1 MNIRKKLH
9 QSKRIV
15 IKIGTSSLMTANG
28 KVNYQQFDRLA
39 YVLSTLNKAGKE
51 IVLVSSGAMGVGL
64 DKLNIS
70 KRPVSI
76 PGQQAIS
83 AIGQC
88 EMMNLYSRFFSH
100 YNQTV
105 GQILLTRDI
114 IEFPESLKNVTNTFS
129 ALIEM
134 GIIPVVNENDTVA
147 VEELDHQ
154 TKFGDNDQLSAIV
167 ANIIEADLLIMLSD
181 IDGFYDKNPVNN
193 PDAVLFHTISQVTDE
208 EMAKAGGEGSSFG
221 TGGMITKLKAAQ
233 YLLKHN
239 HEMVLAK
246 AEDPTIIFD
255 ILKGHEIGTYFS
267 NQPEIIKEDT
277 LE

>member
-1 MNIRKKLH
+1 MNIRKKL
-9 QSKRIV
+9 QNSKRIV
-15 IKIGTSSLMTANG
+15 IKIGTSSLMTTNG

-51 IVLVSSGAMGVGL
+51 IVLVSSGAMGVGM

-114 IEFPESLKNVTNTFS
+114 IEFPESLNNVTNTFD
-129 ALIEM
+129 ALLEM
-134 GIIPVVNENDTVA
+134 AIIPVVNENDTVA

-167 ANIIEADLLIMLSD
+167 ANIVGADMLIMLSD
-181 IDGFYDKNPVNN
+181 IDGFYDKNPTTN
-193 PDAVLFHTISQVTDE
+193 PDATLYHTISDVTEDV
-208 EMAKAGGEGSSFG
+208 MAKAGGEGSAFG
-221 TGGMITKLKAAQ
+221 TGGMITKLKAAR
-233 YLLKHN
+233 YLLQHN
-239 HEMVLAK
+239 REMVLAK
-246 AEDPTIIFD
+246 AEDLTIIFD
-255 ILKGHEIGTYFS
+255 ILEGYEIGTYFTAK
-267 NQPEIIKEDT
+267 PEIIKEA
-277 LE
+277 E

>member
-1 MNIRKKLH
+1 MRKKL
-9 QSKRIV
+9 QNSKRIV
-15 IKIGTSSLMTANG
+15 IKIGTSSLMTTNG

-51 IVLVSSGAMGVGL
+51 IVLVSSGAMGVGM

-114 IEFPESLKNVTNTFS
+114 IEFPESLKNVTNTFD
-129 ALIEM
+129 ALLEM
-134 GIIPVVNENDTVA
+134 AIIPVVNENDTVA

-167 ANIIEADLLIMLSD
+167 ANIVGADMLIMLSD
-181 IDGFYDKNPVNN
+181 IDGFYDKNPTTN
-193 PDAVLFHTISQVTDE
+193 PDATLYHTISDVTEDV
-208 EMAKAGGEGSSFG
+208 MAKAGGEGSAFG
-221 TGGMITKLKAAQ
+221 TGGMITKLKAAR
-233 YLLKHN
+233 YLLQHN
-239 HEMVLAK
+239 REMVLAK
-246 AEDPTIIFD
+246 AEDLTIIFD
-255 ILKGHEIGTYFS
+255 ILEGYEIGTYFTAK
-267 NQPEIIKEDT
+267 PEIIKEA
-277 LE
+277 E

>member
-1 MNIRKKLH
+1 MNIRKKL
-9 QSKRIV
+9 QNSKRIV
-15 IKIGTSSLMTANG
+15 IKIGTSSLMTTNG

-51 IVLVSSGAMGVGL
+51 IVLVSSGAMGVGM

-114 IEFPESLKNVTNTFS
+114 IEFPESLKNVTNTFD
-129 ALIEM
+129 ALLEM
-134 GIIPVVNENDTVA
+134 AIIPVVNENDTVA

-167 ANIIEADLLIMLSD
+167 ANIVGADMLIMLSD
-181 IDGFYDKNPVNN
+181 IDGFYDKNPTTN
-193 PDAVLFHTISQVTDE
+193 PDATLYHTISDVTADV
-208 EMAKAGGEGSSFG
+208 MAKAGGEGSAFG
-221 TGGMITKLKAAQ
+221 TGGMITKLKAAR
-233 YLLKHN
+233 YLLQHDR
-239 HEMVLAK
+239 EMILAK
-246 AEDPTIIFD
+246 AEDLTIIFD
-255 ILKGHEIGTYFS
+255 ILEGYEIGTYFTAK
-267 NQPEIIKEDT
+267 PEIIKEA
-277 LE
+277 E

>member
-1 MNIRKKLH
+1 MNIRKKL
-9 QSKRIV
+9 QNSKRIV
-15 IKIGTSSLMTANG
+15 IKIGTSSLMTTNG

-51 IVLVSSGAMGVGL
+51 IVLVSSGAMGVGM

-114 IEFPESLKNVTNTFS
+114 IEFPESLKNVTNTFD
-129 ALIEM
+129 ALLEM
-134 GIIPVVNENDTVA
+134 AIIPVVNENDTVA

-167 ANIIEADLLIMLSD
+167 ANIVGADMLIMLSD
-181 IDGFYDKNPVNN
+181 IDGFYDKNPMTN
-193 PDAVLFHTISQVTDE
+193 PDATLYHTISDVTADV
-208 EMAKAGGEGSSFG
+208 MAKAGGEGSAFG
-221 TGGMITKLKAAQ
+221 TGGMITKLKAAR
-233 YLLKHN
+233 YLLQHN
-239 HEMVLAK
+239 REMVLAK
-246 AEDPTIIFD
+246 AEDLTIIFD
-255 ILKGHEIGTYFS
+255 ILEGYEIGTYFTAK
-267 NQPEIIKEDT
+267 PEIIKEA
-277 LE
+277 E

>member
-1 MNIRKKLH
+1 MNIRKKL
-9 QSKRIV
+9 QNSKRIV

-51 IVLVSSGAMGVGL
+51 IVLVSSGAMGVGM

-114 IEFPESLKNVTNTFS
+114 IEFPESLKNVTNTFD
-129 ALIEM
+129 ALLEM
-134 GIIPVVNENDTVA
+134 AIIPVVNENDTVA

-167 ANIIEADLLIMLSD
+167 ANIVGADMLIMLSD
-181 IDGFYDKNPVNN
+181 IDGFYDKNPTTN
-193 PDAVLFHTISQVTDE
+193 PDATLYHTISDVTEDV
-208 EMAKAGGEGSSFG
+208 MAKAGGEGSAFG
-221 TGGMITKLKAAQ
+221 TGGMITKLKAAR
-233 YLLKHN
+233 YLLQHDR
-239 HEMVLAK
+239 EMILAK
-246 AEDPTIIFD
+246 AEDLTIIFD
-255 ILKGHEIGTYFS
+255 ILEGYEIGTYFAAK
-267 NQPEIIKEDT
+267 PEITKETD
-277 LE
+277 

>member
-1 MNIRKKLH
+1 MNIRKKL
-9 QSKRIV
+9 QNSKRIV
-15 IKIGTSSLMTANG
+15 IKIGTSSLMTTNG
-28 KVNYQQFDRLA
+28 KVNYQQFDRMA

-51 IVLVSSGAMGVGL
+51 IVLVSSGAMGVGM

-114 IEFPESLKNVTNTFS
+114 IEFPESLKNVTNTFD
-129 ALIEM
+129 ALLEM
-134 GIIPVVNENDTVA
+134 AIIPVVNENDTVA

-167 ANIIEADLLIMLSD
+167 ANIVGADMLIMLSD
-181 IDGFYDKNPVNN
+181 IDGFYDKNPTTN
-193 PDAVLFHTISQVTDE
+193 PDATLYHTISDVTEDV
-208 EMAKAGGEGSSFG
+208 MAKAGGEGSAFG
-221 TGGMITKLKAAQ
+221 TGGMITKLKAAR
-233 YLLKHN
+233 YLLQHN
-239 HEMVLAK
+239 REMVLAK
-246 AEDPTIIFD
+246 AEDLTIIFD
-255 ILKGHEIGTYFS
+255 ILEGYEIGTYFTAK
-267 NQPEIIKEDT
+267 PEIIKEA
-277 LE
+277 E

>member
-1 MNIRKKLH
+1 MNIRKKL
-9 QSKRIV
+9 QNSKRIV
-15 IKIGTSSLMTANG
+15 IKIGTSSLMTTNG

-51 IVLVSSGAMGVGL
+51 IVLVSSGAMGVGM

-100 YNQTV
+100 YNQIV

-114 IEFPESLKNVTNTFS
+114 IEFPESLKNVTNTFD
-129 ALIEM
+129 ALLEM
-134 GIIPVVNENDTVA
+134 AIIPVVNENDTVA

-167 ANIIEADLLIMLSD
+167 ANIVGADMLIMLSD
-181 IDGFYDKNPVNN
+181 IDGFYDKNPTTN
-193 PDAVLFHTISQVTDE
+193 PDATLYHTISDVTEDV
-208 EMAKAGGEGSSFG
+208 MAKAGGEGSAFG
-221 TGGMITKLKAAQ
+221 TGGMITKLKAAR
-233 YLLKHN
+233 YLLQHN
-239 HEMVLAK
+239 REMVLAK
-246 AEDPTIIFD
+246 AEDLTIIFD
-255 ILKGHEIGTYFS
+255 ILEGYEIGTYFTAK
-267 NQPEIIKEDT
+267 PEIIKEA
-277 LE
+277 E

>member
-1 MNIRKKLH
+1 MNIRKKL
-9 QSKRIV
+9 QNSKRIV
-15 IKIGTSSLMTANG
+15 IKIGTSSLMTTNG

-51 IVLVSSGAMGVGL
+51 IVLVSSGAMGVGM

-114 IEFPESLKNVTNTFS
+114 IEFPESLKNVTNTFD
-129 ALIEM
+129 ALLEM
-134 GIIPVVNENDTVA
+134 AIIPVVNENDTVA

-167 ANIIEADLLIMLSD
+167 ANIVGADMLIMLSD
-181 IDGFYDKNPVNN
+181 IDGFYDKNPTTN
-193 PDAVLFHTISQVTDE
+193 PDATLYHTISDVTEDV
-208 EMAKAGGEGSSFG
+208 MAKAGGEGSAFG
-221 TGGMITKLKAAQ
+221 TGGMITKLKAAR
-233 YLLKHN
+233 YLLQHDR
-239 HEMVLAK
+239 EMILAK
-246 AEDPTIIFD
+246 AEDLTIIFD
-255 ILKGHEIGTYFS
+255 ILEGYEIGTYFTAK
-267 NQPEIIKEDT
+267 PEIIKEA
-277 LE
+277 E

>member
-1 MNIRKKLH
+1 MNIRKKL
-9 QSKRIV
+9 QNSKRIV
-15 IKIGTSSLMTANG
+15 IKIGTSSLMTTNG

-51 IVLVSSGAMGVGL
+51 IVLVSSGAMGVGM

-100 YNQTV
+100 YNQIV

-114 IEFPESLKNVTNTFS
+114 IEFPESLKNVTNTFD
-129 ALIEM
+129 ALLEM
-134 GIIPVVNENDTVA
+134 AIIPVVNENDTVA

-167 ANIIEADLLIMLSD
+167 ANIVGADMLIMLSD
-181 IDGFYDKNPVNN
+181 IDGFYDKNPTTN
-193 PDAVLFHTISQVTDE
+193 PDATLYHTISDVTEDV
-208 EMAKAGGEGSSFG
+208 MAKAGGEGSAFG
-221 TGGMITKLKAAQ
+221 TGGMITKLKAAR
-233 YLLKHN
+233 YLLQHN
-239 HEMVLAK
+239 REMVLAK
-246 AEDPTIIFD
+246 AEDLTIIFD
-255 ILKGHEIGTYFS
+255 ILEGYEIGTYFTAK
-267 NQPEIIKEDT
+267 PGIIKEA
-277 LE
+277 E

>member
-1 MNIRKKLH
+1 MNIRKKL
-9 QSKRIV
+9 QNSKRIV
-15 IKIGTSSLMTANG
+15 IKIGTSSLMTASG

-51 IVLVSSGAMGVGL
+51 IVLVSSGAMGVGM

-114 IEFPESLKNVTNTFS
+114 IEFPESLKNVTNTFD
-129 ALIEM
+129 ALLEM
-134 GIIPVVNENDTVA
+134 AIIPVVNENDTVA

-167 ANIIEADLLIMLSD
+167 ANIVGADMLIMLSD
-181 IDGFYDKNPVNN
+181 IDGFYDKNPTTN
-193 PDAVLFHTISQVTDE
+193 PDATLYHTISDVTEDV
-208 EMAKAGGEGSSFG
+208 MAKAGGEGSAFG
-221 TGGMITKLKAAQ
+221 TGGMITKLKAAR
-233 YLLKHN
+233 YLLQHN
-239 HEMVLAK
+239 REMVLAK
-246 AEDPTIIFD
+246 AEDLTIIFD
-255 ILKGHEIGTYFS
+255 ILEGYEIGTYFTAK
-267 NQPEIIKEDT
+267 PEIIKEA
-277 LE
+277 E

>member
-1 MNIRKKLH
+1 MNIRKKL
-9 QSKRIV
+9 QNSKRIV
-15 IKIGTSSLMTANG
+15 IKIGTSSLMTTNG

-51 IVLVSSGAMGVGL
+51 IVLVSSGAMGVGM

-114 IEFPESLKNVTNTFS
+114 IEFPESLKNVTNTFD
-129 ALIEM
+129 ALLEM
-134 GIIPVVNENDTVA
+134 AIIPVVNVNDTVA

-167 ANIIEADLLIMLSD
+167 ANIVGADMLIMLSD
-181 IDGFYDKNPVNN
+181 IDGFYDKNPTTN
-193 PDAVLFHTISQVTDE
+193 PDATLYHTISDVTEDV
-208 EMAKAGGEGSSFG
+208 MAKAGGEGSAFG
-221 TGGMITKLKAAQ
+221 TGGMITKLKAAR
-233 YLLKHN
+233 YLLQHN
-239 HEMVLAK
+239 REMVLAK
-246 AEDPTIIFD
+246 AEDLTIIFD
-255 ILKGHEIGTYFS
+255 ILEGYEIGTYFTAK
-267 NQPEIIKEDT
+267 PEIIKEA
-277 LE
+277 E

>member
-1 MNIRKKLH
+1 MNIRKKL
-9 QSKRIV
+9 QNSKRIV

-51 IVLVSSGAMGVGL
+51 IVLVSSGAMGVGM

-114 IEFPESLKNVTNTFS
+114 IEFPESLKNVTNTFD
-129 ALIEM
+129 ALLDM
-134 GIIPVVNENDTVA
+134 AIIPVVNENDTVA

-167 ANIIEADLLIMLSD
+167 ANIVGADMLIMLSD
-181 IDGFYDKNPVNN
+181 IDGFYDKNPTTN
-193 PDAVLFHTISQVTDE
+193 PDATLYHTISDVTEDV
-208 EMAKAGGEGSSFG
+208 MAKAGGEGSAFG
-221 TGGMITKLKAAQ
+221 TGGMITKLKAAR
-233 YLLKHN
+233 YLLQHDR
-239 HEMVLAK
+239 EMILAK
-246 AEDPTIIFD
+246 AEDLTIIFD
-255 ILKGHEIGTYFS
+255 ILEGYEIGTYFAAK
-267 NQPEIIKEDT
+267 PEITKETD
-277 LE
+277 

>member
-1 MNIRKKLH
+1 MNIRKKL
-9 QSKRIV
+9 QNSKRIV

-28 KVNYQQFDRLA
+28 KVNYQQFARLA
-39 YVLSTLNKAGKE
+39 YVLSTLNKTDKE
-51 IVLVSSGAMGVGL
+51 VVLVSSGAMGGGL

-114 IEFPESLKNVTNTFS
+114 IEFPESLKNVTNTFD
-129 ALIEM
+129 ALLQM
-134 GIIPVVNENDTVA
+134 AIIPIVNENDTVA

-167 ANIIEADLLIMLSD
+167 ANIIDADMLIMLSD
-181 IDGFYDKNPVNN
+181 IDGFYDQNPTKHS
-193 PDAVLFHTISQVTDE
+193 DATLYHTISNVTDDV
-208 EMAKAGGEGSSFG
+208 MARAGGEGSAFG
-221 TGGMITKLKAAQ
+221 TGGMVTKLKAAQ
-233 YLLKHN
+233 YLLEHER
-239 HEMVLAK
+239 EMVLAK
-246 AEDPTIIFD
+246 AEDPTIIFA
-255 ILKGHEIGTYFS
+255 ILEGHEIGTYFA
-267 NQPEIIKEDT
+267 NNPDIIKEAD
-277 LE
+277 

>member
-1 MNIRKKLH
+1 MNIRTKLL

-15 IKIGTSSLMTANG
+15 IKIGTSSLMTATG

-39 YVLSTLNKAGKE
+39 YVLSTLNQSGKE
-51 IVLVSSGAMGVGL
+51 VVLVSSGAMGVGL

-114 IEFPESLKNVTNTFS
+114 IEFPESLKNVTNTFE
-129 ALIEM
+129 ALINM
-134 GIIPVVNENDTVA
+134 GIIPIVNENDTVA

-167 ANIIEADLLIMLSD
+167 ANIIGADLLIMLSD
-181 IDGFYDKNPVNN
+181 IDGFYDKNPTNN
-193 PDAVLFHTISQVTDE
+193 PDAILFHTIDHVDE
-208 EMAKAGGEGSSFG
+208 TEMARAGGEGSAFG
-221 TGGMITKLKAAQ
+221 TGGMVTKLKAAQ
-233 YLLKHN
+233 YLLKHDR
-239 HEMVLAK
+239 EMVLAK
-246 AEDPTIIFD
+246 AEDPTILFD
-255 ILKGHEIGTYFS
+255 ILKGLEIGTYFS
-267 NQPEIIKEDT
+267 NKPEIQKE
-277 LE
+277 ESH

>member
-1 MNIRKKLH
+1 MNIRKKL
-9 QSKRIV
+9 QNSKRIV
-15 IKIGTSSLMTANG
+15 IKIGTSSLMTTNG

-51 IVLVSSGAMGVGL
+51 IVLVSSGAMGVGM

-114 IEFPESLKNVTNTFS
+114 IEFPESLKNVTNTFD
-129 ALIEM
+129 ALLEM
-134 GIIPVVNENDTVA
+134 AIIPVVNENDTVA

-167 ANIIEADLLIMLSD
+167 ANIVGADMLIMLSD
-181 IDGFYDKNPVNN
+181 TDGFYDKNPTTN
-193 PDAVLFHTISQVTDE
+193 PDATLYHTISDVTEDV
-208 EMAKAGGEGSSFG
+208 MAKAGGEGSAFG
-221 TGGMITKLKAAQ
+221 TGGMITKLKAAR
-233 YLLKHN
+233 YLLQHDR
-239 HEMVLAK
+239 EMILAK
-246 AEDPTIIFD
+246 AEDLTIIFD
-255 ILKGHEIGTYFS
+255 ILEGYEIGTYFAAK
-267 NQPEIIKEDT
+267 PEITKETD
-277 LE
+277 

>member
-1 MNIRKKLH
+1 MNIRKKL
-9 QSKRIV
+9 QNSKRIV
-15 IKIGTSSLMTANG
+15 NKIGTSSLMTTNG

-51 IVLVSSGAMGVGL
+51 IVLVSSGAMGVGM

-114 IEFPESLKNVTNTFS
+114 IEFPESLKNVTNTFD
-129 ALIEM
+129 ALLEM
-134 GIIPVVNENDTVA
+134 AIIPVVNENDTVA

-167 ANIIEADLLIMLSD
+167 ANIVGADMLIMLSD
-181 IDGFYDKNPVNN
+181 IDGFYDKNPTTN
-193 PDAVLFHTISQVTDE
+193 PDATLYHTISDVTADV
-208 EMAKAGGEGSSFG
+208 MAKAGGEGSAFG
-221 TGGMITKLKAAQ
+221 TGGMITKLKAAR
-233 YLLKHN
+233 YLLQHN
-239 HEMVLAK
+239 REMVLAK
-246 AEDPTIIFD
+246 AEDLTIIFD
-255 ILKGHEIGTYFS
+255 ILEGYEIGTYFTAK
-267 NQPEIIKEDT
+267 PEIIKEA
-277 LE
+277 E

>member
-1 MNIRKKLH
+1 MNIRKKL
-9 QSKRIV
+9 QNSKRIV
-15 IKIGTSSLMTANG
+15 IKIGTSSLMTTNG

-51 IVLVSSGAMGVGL
+51 IVLVSSGAMGVGM

-114 IEFPESLKNVTNTFS
+114 IEFPESLKNVTNTFD
-129 ALIEM
+129 ALLEM
-134 GIIPVVNENDTVA
+134 AIIPVVNENDTVA

-167 ANIIEADLLIMLSD
+167 ANIVGADMLIMLSD
-181 IDGFYDKNPVNN
+181 IDGFYDKNPTTN
-193 PDAVLFHTISQVTDE
+193 PDATLYHTISDVTEDV
-208 EMAKAGGEGSSFG
+208 MAKAGGEGSAFG
-221 TGGMITKLKAAQ
+221 TGGMITKLKAAR
-233 YLLKHN
+233 YLLQHDR
-239 HEMVLAK
+239 EMVLAK
-246 AEDPTIIFD
+246 AEDLTIIFD
-255 ILKGHEIGTYFS
+255 ILEGYEIGTYFTAK
-267 NQPEIIKEDT
+267 PEIIKEA
-277 LE
+277 E

>member
-1 MNIRKKLH
+1 MNIRKKL
-9 QSKRIV
+9 QNSKRIV
-15 IKIGTSSLMTANG
+15 IKIGTSSLMTTNG
-28 KVNYQQFDRLA
+28 QVNYQQFDRLA

-51 IVLVSSGAMGVGL
+51 IVLVSSGAMGVGM

-114 IEFPESLKNVTNTFS
+114 IEFPESLKNVTNTFD
-129 ALIEM
+129 ALLEM
-134 GIIPVVNENDTVA
+134 AIIPVVNENDTVA

-167 ANIIEADLLIMLSD
+167 ANIVGADMLIMLSD
-181 IDGFYDKNPVNN
+181 IDGFYDKNPTTN
-193 PDAVLFHTISQVTDE
+193 PDATLYHTISDVTEDV
-208 EMAKAGGEGSSFG
+208 MAKAGGEGSAFG
-221 TGGMITKLKAAQ
+221 TGGMITKLKAAR
-233 YLLKHN
+233 YLLQHN
-239 HEMVLAK
+239 REMVLAK
-246 AEDPTIIFD
+246 AEDLTIIFD
-255 ILKGHEIGTYFS
+255 ILEGYEIGTYFTAK
-267 NQPEIIKEDT
+267 PEIIKEA
-277 LE
+277 E

>member
-1 MNIRKKLH
+1 MNIRKKL
-9 QSKRIV
+9 QNSKRIV
-15 IKIGTSSLMTANG
+15 IKIGTSSLMTTNG

-51 IVLVSSGAMGVGL
+51 IVLVSSGAMGVGM

-114 IEFPESLKNVTNTFS
+114 IEFPESLKNVTNTFD
-129 ALIEM
+129 ALLEM
-134 GIIPVVNENDTVA
+134 AIIPVVNENDTVA

-167 ANIIEADLLIMLSD
+167 ANIVGADMLIMLSD
-181 IDGFYDKNPVNN
+181 IDGFYDKNPTTN
-193 PDAVLFHTISQVTDE
+193 PDATLYHTISDVTEDV
-208 EMAKAGGEGSSFG
+208 MAKAGGEGSAFG
-221 TGGMITKLKAAQ
+221 TGGMITKLKAAR
-233 YLLKHN
+233 YLLQHN
-239 HEMVLAK
+239 REMVLAK
-246 AEDPTIIFD
+246 AEDLTIIFD
-255 ILKGHEIGTYFS
+255 ILEGYEIGTYFTAK
-267 NQPEIIKEDT
+267 PEIIKEA
-277 LE
+277 E

>member
-1 MNIRKKLH
+1 MNIRKKL
-9 QSKRIV
+9 QNSKRIV
-15 IKIGTSSLMTANG
+15 IKIGTSSLMTTNG

-51 IVLVSSGAMGVGL
+51 IVLVSSGAMGVGM

-114 IEFPESLKNVTNTFS
+114 IEFPESLKNVTNTFD
-129 ALIEM
+129 ALLEM
-134 GIIPVVNENDTVA
+134 AIIPVVNENDTVA

-167 ANIIEADLLIMLSD
+167 ANIVGADMLIMLSD
-181 IDGFYDKNPVNN
+181 IDGFYDQNPTTN
-193 PDAVLFHTISQVTDE
+193 PDATLYHTISDVTEDV
-208 EMAKAGGEGSSFG
+208 MAKAGGEGSAFG
-221 TGGMITKLKAAQ
+221 TGGMITKLKAAR
-233 YLLKHN
+233 YLLQHN
-239 HEMVLAK
+239 REMVLAK
-246 AEDPTIIFD
+246 AEDLTIIFD
-255 ILKGHEIGTYFS
+255 ILEGYEIGTYFTAK
-267 NQPEIIKEDT
+267 PEIIKEA
-277 LE
+277 E

>member
-1 MNIRKKLH
+1 MNIRKKL
-9 QSKRIV
+9 QNSKRIV
-15 IKIGTSSLMTANG
+15 IKIGTSSLMTTNG

-51 IVLVSSGAMGVGL
+51 IVLVSSGAMGVGM

-114 IEFPESLKNVTNTFS
+114 IEFPESLKNVTNTFD
-129 ALIEM
+129 ALLEM
-134 GIIPVVNENDTVA
+134 AIIPVVNENDTVA

-167 ANIIEADLLIMLSD
+167 ANIVSADMLIMLSD
-181 IDGFYDKNPVNN
+181 IDGFYDKNPTTN
-193 PDAVLFHTISQVTDE
+193 PDATLYHTISDVTEDV
-208 EMAKAGGEGSSFG
+208 MAKAGGEGSAFG
-221 TGGMITKLKAAQ
+221 TGGMITKLKAAR
-233 YLLKHN
+233 YLLQHDR
-239 HEMVLAK
+239 EMVLAK
-246 AEDPTIIFD
+246 AEDLTIIFD
-255 ILKGHEIGTYFS
+255 ILEGYEIGTYFTAK
-267 NQPEIIKEDT
+267 PEIIKEA
-277 LE
+277 E

>member
-1 MNIRKKLH
+1 MNIRKKL
-9 QSKRIV
+9 QNSKRIV
-15 IKIGTSSLMTANG
+15 IKIGTSSLMTTNG

-51 IVLVSSGAMGVGL
+51 IVLVSSGAMGVGM

-114 IEFPESLKNVTNTFS
+114 IEFPESLKNVTNTFD
-129 ALIEM
+129 ALLEM
-134 GIIPVVNENDTVA
+134 AIIPVVNENDTVA

-167 ANIIEADLLIMLSD
+167 ANIVGADMLIMLSD
-181 IDGFYDKNPVNN
+181 IDGFYDKNPTTNL
-193 PDAVLFHTISQVTDE
+193 DATLYHTISDVTEDV
-208 EMAKAGGEGSSFG
+208 MAKAGGEGSAFG
-221 TGGMITKLKAAQ
+221 TGGMITKLKAAR
-233 YLLKHN
+233 YLLQHN
-239 HEMVLAK
+239 REMVLAK
-246 AEDPTIIFD
+246 AEDLTIIFD
-255 ILKGHEIGTYFS
+255 ILEGYEIGTYFTAK
-267 NQPEIIKEDT
+267 PEIIKEA
-277 LE
+277 E

>member
-1 MNIRKKLH
+1 MNIRKKL
-9 QSKRIV
+9 QNSKRIV
-15 IKIGTSSLMTANG
+15 IKIGTSSLMTTNG

-51 IVLVSSGAMGVGL
+51 IVLVSSGAMGVGM

-114 IEFPESLKNVTNTFS
+114 IEFPESLKNVTNTFD
-129 ALIEM
+129 ALLDM
-134 GIIPVVNENDTVA
+134 AIIPVVNENDTVA

-167 ANIIEADLLIMLSD
+167 ANIVGADMLIMLSD
-181 IDGFYDKNPVNN
+181 IDGFYDKNPTTN
-193 PDAVLFHTISQVTDE
+193 PDATLYHTISDVTEDV
-208 EMAKAGGEGSSFG
+208 MAKAGGEGSAFG
-221 TGGMITKLKAAQ
+221 TGGMITKLKAAR
-233 YLLKHN
+233 YLLQHDR
-239 HEMVLAK
+239 EMILAK
-246 AEDPTIIFD
+246 AEDLTIIFD
-255 ILKGHEIGTYFS
+255 ILEGYEIGTYFAAK
-267 NQPEIIKEDT
+267 PEITKETD
-277 LE
+277 

>member
-1 MNIRKKLH
+1 MNIRKKL
-9 QSKRIV
+9 QNSKRIV
-15 IKIGTSSLMTANG
+15 IKIGTSSLMTTNG

-51 IVLVSSGAMGVGL
+51 IVLVSSGAMGVGM

-114 IEFPESLKNVTNTFS
+114 IEFPESLKNVTNTFD
-129 ALIEM
+129 ALLEM
-134 GIIPVVNENDTVA
+134 AIIPVVNENDTVA

-167 ANIIEADLLIMLSD
+167 ANIVGADMLIMLSD
-181 IDGFYDKNPVNN
+181 IDGFYDKNPTTN
-193 PDAVLFHTISQVTDE
+193 PDATLYHTISDVTADV
-208 EMAKAGGEGSSFG
+208 MAKAGGEGSAFG
-221 TGGMITKLKAAQ
+221 TGGMITKLKAAR
-233 YLLKHN
+233 YLLQHN
-239 HEMVLAK
+239 REMVLAK
-246 AEDPTIIFD
+246 AEDLTIIFD
-255 ILKGHEIGTYFS
+255 ILEGYEIGTYFAAK
-267 NQPEIIKEDT
+267 PEITKETD
-277 LE
+277 

>member
-1 MNIRKKLH
+1 MNIRKKL
-9 QSKRIV
+9 QNSKRIV
-15 IKIGTSSLMTANG
+15 IKIGTSSLMTTNG

-51 IVLVSSGAMGVGL
+51 IVLVSSGAMGVGM

-114 IEFPESLKNVTNTFS
+114 IEFPESLKNVTNTFD
-129 ALIEM
+129 ALLEM
-134 GIIPVVNENDTVA
+134 AIIPVVNENDTVA

-167 ANIIEADLLIMLSD
+167 ANIVGADMLIMLSD
-181 IDGFYDKNPVNN
+181 IDGFYDKNPTTN
-193 PDAVLFHTISQVTDE
+193 PDATLYHTISDVTEDV
-208 EMAKAGGEGSSFG
+208 MAKAGGEGSAFG
-221 TGGMITKLKAAQ
+221 TGGMITKLKAAR
-233 YLLKHN
+233 YLLQHN
-239 HEMVLAK
+239 REMVLAK
-246 AEDPTIIFD
+246 AEDLTIIFD
-255 ILKGHEIGTYFS
+255 ILEGYEIGTYFTAK
-267 NQPEIIKEDT
+267 PDIIKEA
-277 LE
+277 E

>member
-1 MNIRKKLH
+1 MRKKL
-9 QSKRIV
+9 QNSKRIV
-15 IKIGTSSLMTANG
+15 IKIGTSSLMTTNG

-51 IVLVSSGAMGVGL
+51 IVLVSSGAMGVGM

-114 IEFPESLKNVTNTFS
+114 IEFPESLKNVTNTFD
-129 ALIEM
+129 ALLEM
-134 GIIPVVNENDTVA
+134 AIIPVVNENDTVA

-167 ANIIEADLLIMLSD
+167 ANIVGADMLIMLSD
-181 IDGFYDKNPVNN
+181 IDGFYDKNPTTN
-193 PDAVLFHTISQVTDE
+193 PDATLYHTISDVTEDV
-208 EMAKAGGEGSSFG
+208 MAKAGGEGSAFG
-221 TGGMITKLKAAQ
+221 TGGMITKLKAAR
-233 YLLKHN
+233 YLLQHN
-239 HEMVLAK
+239 REMVLAK
-246 AEDPTIIFD
+246 AEDLTIIFD
-255 ILKGHEIGTYFS
+255 ILEGYEIGTYFTAK
-267 NQPEIIKEDT
+267 PDIIKEA
-277 LE
+277 E

>member
-1 MNIRKKLH
+1 MKIRKKL
-9 QSKRIV
+9 QNSKRIV

-114 IEFPESLKNVTNTFS
+114 IEFPESLKNVTNTFD
-129 ALIEM
+129 ALLEM
-134 GIIPVVNENDTVA
+134 AIIPIVNENDTVA

-167 ANIIEADLLIMLSD
+167 AKVIDADMLVMLSD
-181 IDGFYDKNPVNN
+181 IDGFYDQNPTNN
-193 PDAVLFHTISQVTDE
+193 PEATLYHTISDVTDDV
-208 EMAKAGGEGSSFG
+208 MAKAGGEGSSFG
-221 TGGMITKLKAAQ
+221 TGGMITKLKAAH

-239 HEMVLAK
+239 CEMVLAK
-246 AEDPTIIFD
+246 AEDPTIIFN
-255 ILKGHEIGTYFS
+255 ILEGHEIGTYFT
-267 NQPEIIKEDT
+267 NDPDIIKEAD
-277 LE
+277 

>member
-1 MNIRKKLH
+1 MNIRKKL
-9 QSKRIV
+9 QNSKRIV
-15 IKIGTSSLMTANG
+15 IKIGTSSLMTTNG

-51 IVLVSSGAMGVGL
+51 IVLVSSGAMGVGM

-114 IEFPESLKNVTNTFS
+114 IEFPESLKNVTNTFD
-129 ALIEM
+129 ALLEM
-134 GIIPVVNENDTVA
+134 AIIPVVNENDTVA

-167 ANIIEADLLIMLSD
+167 ANIVGADMLIMLSD
-181 IDGFYDKNPVNN
+181 IDGFYDKNPTTN
-193 PDAVLFHTISQVTDE
+193 PDATLYHTISDVTEDV
-208 EMAKAGGEGSSFG
+208 MAKAGGEGSAFG
-221 TGGMITKLKAAQ
+221 TGGMITKLKAAR
-233 YLLKHN
+233 YLLQHN
-239 HEMVLAK
+239 REMVLAK
-246 AEDPTIIFD
+246 AEDLTIIFD
-255 ILKGHEIGTYFS
+255 ILEGYEIGTYFAAK
-267 NQPEIIKEDT
+267 PEITKETD
-277 LE
+277 

>member
-1 MNIRKKLH
+1 MNIRKKL
-9 QSKRIV
+9 QNSKRIV
-15 IKIGTSSLMTANG
+15 IKIGTSSLMTTNG

-51 IVLVSSGAMGVGL
+51 IVLVSSGAMGVGM

-114 IEFPESLKNVTNTFS
+114 IEFPESLKNVTNTFD
-129 ALIEM
+129 ALLEM
-134 GIIPVVNENDTVA
+134 AIIPVVNENDTVA

-167 ANIIEADLLIMLSD
+167 ANIVGADMLIMLSD
-181 IDGFYDKNPVNN
+181 IDGFYDKNPTTN
-193 PDAVLFHTISQVTDE
+193 PDATLYHTISDVTADV
-208 EMAKAGGEGSSFG
+208 MAKAGGEGSAFG
-221 TGGMITKLKAAQ
+221 TGGMITKLKAAR
-233 YLLKHN
+233 YLLQHDR
-239 HEMVLAK
+239 EMVLAK
-246 AEDPTIIFD
+246 AEDLTIIFD
-255 ILKGHEIGTYFS
+255 ILEGYEIGTYFTAK
-267 NQPEIIKEDT
+267 PEIIKEA
-277 LE
+277 E

>member
-1 MNIRKKLH
+1 MNIRKKL
-9 QSKRIV
+9 QNSKRIV
-15 IKIGTSSLMTANG
+15 IKIGTSSLMTGNG

-51 IVLVSSGAMGVGL
+51 IVLVSSGAMGVGM

-114 IEFPESLKNVTNTFS
+114 IEFPESLNNVTNTFD
-129 ALIEM
+129 ALLEM
-134 GIIPVVNENDTVA
+134 AIIPVVNENDTVA

-167 ANIIEADLLIMLSD
+167 ANIVGADMLIMLSD
-181 IDGFYDKNPVNN
+181 IDGFYDKNPTTN
-193 PDAVLFHTISQVTDE
+193 PDATLYHTISDVTEDV
-208 EMAKAGGEGSSFG
+208 MAKAGGEGSAFG
-221 TGGMITKLKAAQ
+221 TGGMITKLKAAR
-233 YLLKHN
+233 YLLQHN
-239 HEMVLAK
+239 REMVLAK
-246 AEDPTIIFD
+246 AEDLTIIFD
-255 ILKGHEIGTYFS
+255 ILEGYEIGTYFTAK
-267 NQPEIIKEDT
+267 PEIIKEA
-277 LE
+277 E

>member
-1 MNIRKKLH
+1 MNIRKKL
-9 QSKRIV
+9 QNSKRIV
-15 IKIGTSSLMTANG
+15 IKIGTSSLMTTNG

-51 IVLVSSGAMGVGL
+51 IVLVSSGAMGVGM

-114 IEFPESLKNVTNTFS
+114 IEFPESLKNVTNTFD
-129 ALIEM
+129 ALLEM
-134 GIIPVVNENDTVA
+134 AIIPVVNENDTVA

-167 ANIIEADLLIMLSD
+167 ANIVGADMLIMLSD
-181 IDGFYDKNPVNN
+181 IDGFYDKNPTTN
-193 PDAVLFHTISQVTDE
+193 PDATLYHTISDVTEDV
-208 EMAKAGGEGSSFG
+208 MAKAGGEGSAFG
-221 TGGMITKLKAAQ
+221 TGGMITKLKAAR
-233 YLLKHN
+233 YLLQHN
-239 HEMVLAK
+239 REMVLAK
-246 AEDPTIIFD
+246 AEDLTIIFD
-255 ILKGHEIGTYFS
+255 ILEGYEIGTYFTAK
-267 NQPEIIKEDT
+267 PETIKEA
-277 LE
+277 E

>member
-1 MNIRKKLH
+1 MNIRKKL
-9 QSKRIV
+9 QNSKRIV
-15 IKIGTSSLMTANG
+15 IKIGTSSLMTTNG

-51 IVLVSSGAMGVGL
+51 IVLVSSGAMGVGM

-114 IEFPESLKNVTNTFS
+114 IEFPESLKNVTNTFD
-129 ALIEM
+129 ALLEM
-134 GIIPVVNENDTVA
+134 AIIPVVNENDTVA

-167 ANIIEADLLIMLSD
+167 ANIVSADMLIMLSD
-181 IDGFYDKNPVNN
+181 IDGFYDKNPTTN
-193 PDAVLFHTISQVTDE
+193 PDATLYHTISDVTEDV
-208 EMAKAGGEGSSFG
+208 MAKAGGEGSAFG
-221 TGGMITKLKAAQ
+221 TGGMITKLKAAR
-233 YLLKHN
+233 YLLQHDR
-239 HEMVLAK
+239 EMVLAK
-246 AEDPTIIFD
+246 AEDLTIIFD
-255 ILKGHEIGTYFS
+255 ILEGYEIGTYFTAK
-267 NQPEIIKEDT
+267 PEIIKEV
-277 LE
+277 E